1 MPPDFT
7 PDVKD
12 LISKMLVLDPHK
24 RIKVCFF
31 SFFLSLSL
39 PFLPLSYRISHPF
52 CQRRHPSFPTDALFL
67 ASPPELI
74 DIKEV
79 LASRGGMDDT
89 AFQSLQ
95 VLLPDAEVGDLYR
108 ALHMSE

>member
-1 MPPDFT
+1 MD
-7 PDVKD
+7 DV
-12 LISKMLVLDPHK
+12 
-24 RIKVCFF
+24 IK
-31 SFFLSLSL
+31 
-39 PFLPLSYRISHPF
+39 HPF
-52 CQRRHPSFPTDALFL
+52 CQRRHPAFPTDALFL

>member
-1 MPPDFT
+1 MHFAEKEEERSTDKQMD
-7 PDVKD
+7 DV
-12 LISKMLVLDPHK
+12 
-24 RIKVCFF
+24 IK
-31 SFFLSLSL
+31 
-39 PFLPLSYRISHPF
+39 HPF

-74 DIKEV
+74 DIKKV
-79 LASRGGMDDT
+79 LASRGGMDDA

>member
-1 MPPDFT
+1 MNE
-7 PDVKD
+7 V
-12 LISKMLVLDPHK
+12 
-24 RIKVCFF
+24 IK
-31 SFFLSLSL
+31 
-39 PFLPLSYRISHPF
+39 HPF

-74 DIKEV
+74 DIKKV

-95 VLLPDAEVGDLYR
+95 VLLPDADVGDLYR
-108 ALHMSE
+108 ALHMPEWVSIPSFLSLLYRQFLLLFLVLLAKQTPAPKNPIYR